1 LLFMGMQG
9 KKSYQEKLFTN
20 FQLSDRVPVDNFY
33 RRLKDVLDLQWV
45 YKATSKYYGKEGQ
58 ASIDPV
64 VFFKLILIGYL
75 EDQASDRRIINSV
88 SMRLDMLYF
97 IGYDIDEPLP
107 WHSTLSRTRQL
118 YGEEVFRQ
126 LFRQVLKQCIEKG
139 MVAGRRQAVDS
150 VFVKANASIDSM
162 LEKEV
167 LADGDVYTA
176 SLKEAEQKENSN
188 VDDAGAGIRTNK
200 THYSK
205 TDPDAR
211 LSTKPGKPTRL
222 NYLAQVS
229 VDTGGHVI
237 TNIEAHHADKR
248 DSECLGSVVTNM
260 LQNLLPEG
268 LIVEELLADANYS
281 SGRALQALENNNIT
295 GYIPNNGLYQPEREG
310 FTYDKQKDQYTCSQ
324 GAILK
329 YKRIFT
335 TKEGYSRKEYQG
347 SSQDCPTCSIREQC
361 TGRSPVKRITHTVDK
376 PLYDQMLARMQ
387 TNKAMRMRKLRQST
401 AEPVLGTL
409 INFLGMGRLNTRG
422 IEQAGKCMLM
432 AAISYNLK
440 KLLKHTA
447 SRTHAAVKV
456 MQKLTQRGPQMLT
469 ATLCVVNYRYQQLRN
484 VLWGPRV
491 DQLVN
496 FLN

>member
-1 LLFMGMQG
+1 MLFMGMQG

-20 FQLSDRVPVDNFY
+20 FQLSDRVPADNFY
-33 RRLKDVLDLQWV
+33 RRLKAVLDLQWV
-45 YKATSKYYGKEGQ
+45 YKATAKYYGKEGQ

-75 EDQASDRRIINSV
+75 ENQASDRRIINSV
-88 SMRLDMLYF
+88 SLRLDMLYF

-118 YGEEVFRQ
+118 YGEDVFRQ
-126 LFRQVLKQCIEKG
+126 LFRLVLKQCIEKG

-150 VFVKANASIDSM
+150 VFVKASASIDSM

-167 LADGDVYTA
+167 LDDGDVYA
-176 SLKEAEQKENSN
+176 NSLKEAEQN
-188 VDDAGAGIRTNK
+188 DDSDHDGGSPIRTNK
-200 THYSK
+200 THYSR

-248 DSECLGSVVTNM
+248 DSECLGAVVTNM
-260 LQNLLPEG
+260 LQNLQPEG

-310 FTYDKQKDQYTCSQ
+310 FTYDEQKDQYTCSQ

-329 YKRIFT
+329 YKRTFT
-335 TKEGYSRKEYQG
+335 TKEGYCRKEYQG
-347 SSQDCPTCSIREQC
+347 SSQDCSTCSIREQC
-361 TGRSPVKRITHTVDK
+361 TGRSSAKRITHTVDK
-376 PLYDQMLARMQ
+376 PLYDQMLERMQ

-447 SRTHAAVKV
+447 PRTHAAVKV
-456 MQKLTQRGPQMLT
+456 MQKLTQKGPRMFST
-469 ATLCVVNYRYQQLRN
+469 AQWMVNYRYHQLRY
-484 VLWGPRV
+484 VLLGPRSN
-491 DQLVN
+491 QLVN
-496 FLN
+496 LEN